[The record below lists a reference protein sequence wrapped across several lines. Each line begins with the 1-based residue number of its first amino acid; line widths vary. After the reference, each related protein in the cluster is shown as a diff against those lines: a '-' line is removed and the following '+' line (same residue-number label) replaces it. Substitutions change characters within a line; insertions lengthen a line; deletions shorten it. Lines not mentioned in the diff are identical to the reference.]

1 MSLYEKWL
9 RLWAD
14 KHVLDLVELINKN
27 PEFVQIKSDYRYDV
41 GNLHIYLGEYTPSV
55 KFAGECYGGCNNKLI
70 RRALSTA
77 LIKNQV
83 K

>member
-14 KHVLDLVELINKN
+14 KYVLDLVELINNN
-27 PEFVQIKSDYRYDV
+27 PGLVKSKGFNNFVV
-41 GNLHIYLGEYTPSV
+41 GDLSLYLGEYTPSV
-55 KFAGECYGGCNNKLI
+55 KFAGEWHGGCNNKLI